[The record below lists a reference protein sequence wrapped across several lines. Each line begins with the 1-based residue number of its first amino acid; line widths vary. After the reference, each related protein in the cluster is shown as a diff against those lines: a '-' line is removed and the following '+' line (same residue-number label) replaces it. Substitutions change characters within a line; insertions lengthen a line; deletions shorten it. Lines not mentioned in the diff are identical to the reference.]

1 MLEIVFT
8 SGLVEILEFYPMTLS
23 TILFLI
29 LGLALLIGGAEFLV
43 RGASR
48 LATAVGI
55 SPLVVGLTVVAFGT
69 SSPELAVSVMSAYAG
84 QADLAL
90 GNVVGSNIFN
100 VLVILGLSA
109 VIVPLVVAQQLVRFD
124 VPVMIGISLLMYALG
139 MDGNIGRLDGLLLFS
154 GVVAYTVFLIRQS
167 RRERSAE
174 VRAEYEAQFGGGDA
188 KGGWMRNTGLLV
200 IGLAGLILGSHWLV
214 ESAVTIAR
222 VFGVSELVIGL
233 TIVAMG
239 TSMPEV
245 ATSVVAALRGER
257 DIAVGNVVG
266 SNIFN
271 ILCVLGLS
279 SVVAPAGIN
288 VAGAALRF
296 DIPVMIAVA
305 LACLPVFLRYRITRV
320 NGGAFLVYYAA
331 YLVYLILTA
340 TRHEA
345 LDNYQDA
352 LLYFVLPITAITLI
366 FIAYKGLRVRTS

>member
-8 SGLVEILEFYPMTLS
+8 SGLVEILEFFPMTLS

-139 MDGNIGRLDGLLLFS
+139 LDGNIGRLDGLLLFS

-366 FIAYKGLRVRTS
+366 FIAYKGLRGRTS

>member
-8 SGLVEILEFYPMTLS
+8 SGLVEILEFFPMTLS

-288 VAGAALRF
+288 VSGAALRF

>member
-8 SGLVEILEFYPMTLS
+8 SGRVEILEFFPMTLS

-288 VAGAALRF
+288 VSGAALRF

-366 FIAYKGLRVRTS
+366 FIAYKGLRGRTS

>member
-288 VAGAALRF
+288 VSGAALRF

-366 FIAYKGLRVRTS
+366 FIAYKGLRLRTS

>member
-8 SGLVEILEFYPMTLS
+8 SGLVEILEFFPMTLS

>member
-1 MLEIVFT
+1 
-8 SGLVEILEFYPMTLS
+8 MTLS

-288 VAGAALRF
+288 VSGAALRF

>member
-167 RRERSAE
+167 RREQSAE

-288 VAGAALRF
+288 VSGAALRF

>member
-8 SGLVEILEFYPMTLS
+8 SGRVEILEFFPMTLS

-288 VAGAALRF
+288 VSGAALRF

>member
-288 VAGAALRF
+288 VSGAALRF

-366 FIAYKGLRVRTS
+366 FIAYKGLRGRTS